1 MLKEGKCELKS
12 LQMHVTAVTDDP
24 VLHAGDIYSG
34 MAHIDHRVEIVQV
47 HFINT
52 LENAYLIFVTG
63 GARGE
68 KICHVEKFQIS
79 AHDRCGEI

>member
-34 MAHIDHRVEIVQV
+34 MAHIDHREETVQG
-47 HFINT
+47 T
-52 LENAYLIFVTG
+52 LDQYFGEFYNACFGFAKQIEQNSCILFVVWETM
-63 GARGE
+63 
-68 KICHVEKFQIS
+68 
-79 AHDRCGEI
+79 

>member
-34 MAHIDHRVEIVQV
+34 MAHIDHREETVQG
-47 HFINT
+47 T
-52 LENAYLIFVTG
+52 LDQYFGECYNA
-63 GARGE
+63 
-68 KICHVEKFQIS
+68 C
-79 AHDRCGEI
+79 